1 MRNKIPPES
10 FSLETIEIVLWLPQI
25 IFRLEKRAVSG
36 CYSNGLAQEFHLS
49 SCGTFPMLFS
59 GNYYIILEKKSQF
72 ILLYYFMIQPLVAVE
87 TDSEDDSSYGP
98 VGKHSDPYGHWTEA
112 LEADEIY
119 AKAES
124 ECPHGNA
131 GCNH

>member
-1 MRNKIPPES
+1 
-10 FSLETIEIVLWLPQI
+10 
-25 IFRLEKRAVSG
+25 
-36 CYSNGLAQEFHLS
+36 
-49 SCGTFPMLFS
+49 
-59 GNYYIILEKKSQF
+59 
-72 ILLYYFMIQPLVAVE
+72 MIQPLVAVE

-112 LEADEIY
+112 MEADEIY
-119 AKAES
+119 TKAES

>member
-1 MRNKIPPES
+1 
-10 FSLETIEIVLWLPQI
+10 
-25 IFRLEKRAVSG
+25 
-36 CYSNGLAQEFHLS
+36 
-49 SCGTFPMLFS
+49 
-59 GNYYIILEKKSQF
+59 
-72 ILLYYFMIQPLVAVE
+72 MIQPLAAVE

-131 GCNH
+131 GCDHGEFYVSGCS